1 MYNSLD
7 AIQYVSVMQ
16 YKNNA
21 IFQNNVKLNEI
32 IYLNII
38 EKYNI

>member
-1 MYNSLD
+1 MYNPLD
-7 AIQYVSVMQ
+7 AVQ
-16 YKNNA
+16 NNA

-38 EKYNI
+38 ENYNI

>member
-7 AIQYVSVMQ
+7 AVQ
-16 YKNNA
+16 NNA
-21 IFQNNVKLNEI
+21 IFQNNVKLNEN

-38 EKYNI
+38 ENYNI

>member
-7 AIQYVSVMQ
+7 AVQ
-16 YKNNA
+16 NNA

-32 IYLNII
+32 IYLNIM
-38 EKYNI
+38 ENYNIWSK

>member
-7 AIQYVSVMQ
+7 AVQ
-16 YKNNA
+16 NNA

-38 EKYNI
+38 EKYDI

>member
-7 AIQYVSVMQ
+7 AVQ
-16 YKNNA
+16 NNA

-38 EKYNI
+38 ENYNI